1 MDELF
6 KLKQICETF
15 RNNNYTVSHESLDL
29 AFFLLEVLK
38 LDYWDIISEYLK
50 VNFKTPID
58 FWFIDSILNMFSLF
72 EVNKNKKETFNIIN
86 SWVLYSINNS
96 LDFSQCFNSQLSIIF
111 SKTYFYDGPFNYYLF
126 RLLLVYYPS
135 PYYSLQ
141 YIYHY
146 TKLDKYYDLVVEE
159 FKNREEEININEK
172 DFINSISYNEFFF
185 NIESILFLMK
195 QGINLSIILGKIIH
209 FSGLNFSYPPL
220 PNHILEWIKIL
231 IWNGAVV
238 QIKNDTW
245 TYELYALM
253 HHDIFKKTIHDCIS
267 PHLHEKFL
275 LNNIYEF
282 IFYVN

>member
-38 LDYWDIISEYLK
+38 LDDWDIISEYLR
-50 VNFKTPID
+50 VNFKTPICSG
-58 FWFIDSILNMFSLF
+58 FIDSILNMFSLF

-96 LDFSQCFNSQLSIIF
+96 LDFSQFFNSQLSTIF
-111 SKTYFYDGPFNYYLF
+111 MKTYFYDGPFNYYLF
-126 RLLLVYYPS
+126 RLLLVYDPS

-141 YIYHY
+141 YIYHH

-159 FKNREEEININEK
+159 FKNREEEIDINEK
-172 DFINSISYNEFFF
+172 DFINSISDNEFPF

-195 QGINLSIILGKIIH
+195 QGMNLSIILGKVIH
-209 FSGLNFSYPPL
+209 FS
-220 PNHILEWIKIL
+220 NHEIFEWIKIL

-238 QIKNDTW
+238 QIKNDTSD
-245 TYELYALM
+245 EKYASM